1 MQIFIWS
8 ETSMQSY
15 YVEGLLK
22 KDSAGISP
30 SICTT
35 LLQNISSWSQTTIQ
49 LQVVTYKNIKKMLS
63 KWQAFS
69 DLNFFK
75 TNILCVL
82 ALLKAPSSYRWYD
95 AKMSLKWLASL
106 LFQKD
111 KNLRNRV
118 SFLQQMS
125 SWSWTFFL

>member
-1 MQIFIWS
+1 
-8 ETSMQSY
+8 
-15 YVEGLLK
+15 
-22 KDSAGISP
+22 
-30 SICTT
+30 
-35 LLQNISSWSQTTIQ
+35 
-49 LQVVTYKNIKKMLS
+49 MLS

-106 LFQKD
+106 LCHACFLPYMKIY
-111 KNLRNRV
+111 NLRRP
-118 SFLQQMS
+118 FLKDFLPVLKQM
-125 SWSWTFFL
+125 WYAQILHHKWDLPVLKTLHAFL